1 MRVLVEVARVLGFR
15 LHLLVFLQLL
25 VMELAVIA
33 SGSLLVGVQGFYDSI
48 LDAGGPGTVV
58 VASVSLAPFTSIVS
72 VDQLQNRLRSVSGV
86 ELEERVYALVRVKD
100 SSVILVGLEDDPLRR
115 VASASGCGPCVG
127 CVFVGEEL
135 ARMLGLT
142 PGVDA
147 VAYSPYTSL
156 PYILRVCGFAKGW
169 PYSWMLL
176 SDLATARSI
185 RGLSGS
191 QASVVIVRS
200 PGGVGAVLDA
210 LGVGSYGRSI
220 GERVVLAVRSA
231 GGNFTARL
239 YSAYAGEALER
250 LGVPEEVFYAVVVAV
265 CAVLAVSASMLGGF
279 LLGAR
284 AREAAV
290 LRFSG
295 VSARAL
301 KASLVAV
308 LLVYSLLGGLVS
320 SIVLPL
326 VPLRLRLL
334 GFAVGLTPTPLVL
347 AAGVLLVWGFASAG
361 VVRGEVLE

>member
-1 MRVLVEVARVLGFR
+1 M
-15 LHLLVFLQLL
+15 
-25 VMELAVIA
+25 
-33 SGSLLVGVQGFYDSI
+33 
-48 LDAGGPGTVV
+48 
-58 VASVSLAPFTSIVS
+58 
-72 VDQLQNRLRSVSGV
+72 
-86 ELEERVYALVRVKD
+86 
-100 SSVILVGLEDDPLRR
+100 
-115 VASASGCGPCVG
+115 
-127 CVFVGEEL
+127 
-135 ARMLGLT
+135 
-142 PGVDA
+142 
-147 VAYSPYTSL
+147 
-156 PYILRVCGFAKGW
+156 
-169 PYSWMLL
+169 
-176 SDLATARSI
+176 
-185 RGLSGS
+185 
-191 QASVVIVRS
+191 
-200 PGGVGAVLDA
+200 DA